1 MELDIAYVLSKRD
14 CRLNT
19 HQELFHSN
27 TVASSKHEV
36 DTGFIQLLFPLV
48 IMRVHDD
55 IIVTLSIFFSKW
67 LNSLIVLMNGTSAVN
82 RSCAVDFYC
91 AQKTSTHILL
101 LHTHTLSLTHTHT
114 HTCARA
120 HTLKQTERKKSALA
134 RTA

>member
-1 MELDIAYVLSKRD
+1 MASFEVPCLNLIIFYWRLDIAYVLSKRD

-55 IIVTLSIFFSKW
+55 IIVTLSFSFQ
-67 LNSLIVLMNGTSAVN
+67 NGSI
-82 RSCAVDFYC
+82 R
-91 AQKTSTHILL
+91 
-101 LHTHTLSLTHTHT
+101 
-114 HTCARA
+114 
-120 HTLKQTERKKSALA
+120 
-134 RTA
+134 